1 MKKINVLHLIFSI
14 FLSISLYLKIV
25 IDKNLDYFINK
36 FHIDMLFIVEV
47 TLLTCLIYYLLDKLF
62 YLIDKIPLKKSKL
75 VLNRKKIF
83 LIFLAILTMG
93 ISYLIVYYPAVYLND
108 TLFMMYNPLTRGHP
122 IIYGV
127 FMSITFFALK
137 ALFTPTITVL
147 IMSIIQAI
155 IASIILT
162 YVIIWFNKKVNNKIL
177 TILLICYYV
186 FLLIIACYNVAL
198 NKDTPFALAILLL
211 FVFIYEI
218 IESKGKILTNKRFLI
233 NLFIVSAVAISVR
246 NNGIYVILLS
256 LIIVFSAYGK
266 KYKKQCLSFLSL
278 IIIFLFIPAI
288 VSKTLNAQQL
298 KREMYAVPIQQISY
312 LVKYH
317 PNRLSKKDYQLL
329 EKFIDNP
336 KKNLANNYEVF
347 SVDRVKYDNSFK
359 DKKFNKYSK
368 KFLLLWI
375 SKFPKNISSY
385 TKSYLLNTYHLWSI
399 NKLDKSQSTFFS
411 TSFIGAEVSK
421 HIYHEELFPK
431 DIQGKLTHFY
441 YVYCSYLNPAAC
453 FFLLL
458 IINLYAR
465 KHKKKEIIILSVPL
479 ITLWLTL
486 MIASPY
492 SSALRYMSPYIYI
505 LPILLL
511 YTFKITRKGVKN
523 GLSRKSKK

>member
-177 TILLICYYV
+177 T
-186 FLLIIACYNVAL
+186 
-198 NKDTPFALAILLL
+198 
-211 FVFIYEI
+211 
-218 IESKGKILTNKRFLI
+218 
-233 NLFIVSAVAISVR
+233 
-246 NNGIYVILLS
+246 
-256 LIIVFSAYGK
+256 
-266 KYKKQCLSFLSL
+266 
-278 IIIFLFIPAI
+278 
-288 VSKTLNAQQL
+288 
-298 KREMYAVPIQQISY
+298 
-312 LVKYH
+312 
-317 PNRLSKKDYQLL
+317 
-329 EKFIDNP
+329 
-336 KKNLANNYEVF
+336 
-347 SVDRVKYDNSFK
+347 
-359 DKKFNKYSK
+359 
-368 KFLLLWI
+368 
-375 SKFPKNISSY
+375 
-385 TKSYLLNTYHLWSI
+385 
-399 NKLDKSQSTFFS
+399 
-411 TSFIGAEVSK
+411 
-421 HIYHEELFPK
+421 
-431 DIQGKLTHFY
+431 
-441 YVYCSYLNPAAC
+441 
-453 FFLLL
+453 
-458 IINLYAR
+458 
-465 KHKKKEIIILSVPL
+465 
-479 ITLWLTL
+479 
-486 MIASPY
+486 
-492 SSALRYMSPYIYI
+492 
-505 LPILLL
+505 
-511 YTFKITRKGVKN
+511 
-523 GLSRKSKK
+523 